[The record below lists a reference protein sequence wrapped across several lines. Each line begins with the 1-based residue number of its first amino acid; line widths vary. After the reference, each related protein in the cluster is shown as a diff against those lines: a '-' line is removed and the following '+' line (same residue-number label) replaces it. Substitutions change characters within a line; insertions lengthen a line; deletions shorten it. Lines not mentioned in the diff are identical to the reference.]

1 MGKVI
6 LVLLIGVLLATLILI
21 TMTLYIKKKEE
32 NNSEALKSFK
42 TLIMAE
48 LITLFVY
55 VILGSYQIMS
65 LLFM

>member
-32 NNSEALKSFK
+32 NNSEVLKLFK

>member
-1 MGKVI
+1 MGKLI

-21 TMTLYIKKKEE
+21 TMTLYIRKKEE
-32 NNSEALKSFK
+32 NNLEALKLFK

>member
-1 MGKVI
+1 MGKLI

-32 NNSEALKSFK
+32 NNSEALKLFK

>member
-32 NNSEALKSFK
+32 NNSEALKLFK

>member
-32 NNSEALKSFK
+32 NNSEALKLFK

-48 LITLFVY
+48 LITPFVY